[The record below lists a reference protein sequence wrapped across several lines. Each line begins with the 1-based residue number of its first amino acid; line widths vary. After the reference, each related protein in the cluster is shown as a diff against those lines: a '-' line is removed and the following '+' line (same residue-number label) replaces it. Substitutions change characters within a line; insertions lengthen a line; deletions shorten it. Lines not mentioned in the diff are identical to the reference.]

1 MDMPA
6 ARNSNIANRKTIRIS
21 EKRQLTIP
29 QKFFE
34 ALGFSSEAEC
44 ILRGNELV
52 IRPVKEQSGGE
63 FAEQILA
70 DLIKQGF
77 TGEKLLKEF
86 KKTQKKV
93 RPAVEAM
100 LAQAEQ
106 AAHGESESF
115 SYDDVFGT
123 EEENWL
129 SYGFFLRP
137 PNF

>member
-52 IRPVKEQSGGE
+52 IRPVKKQSGGE

-123 EEENWL
+123 EEK
-129 SYGFFLRP
+129 
-137 PNF
+137 

>member
-123 EEENWL
+123 EEK
-129 SYGFFLRP
+129 
-137 PNF
+137 

>member
-1 MDMPA
+1 MATAPLKGVSFM
-6 ARNSNIANRKTIRIS
+6 NRKTIRIS

-34 ALGFSSEAEC
+34 ALGFTTEAEC

-52 IRPVKEQSGGE
+52 LRPVKEQGGGE

-70 DLIKQGF
+70 DLIAQGL
-77 TGEKLLKEF
+77 TGDQLLAEF

-100 LAQAEQ
+100 LTQAEQ
-106 AAHGESESF
+106 AAHGESESY
-115 SYDDVFGT
+115 SYDDVFGA
-123 EEENWL
+123 EEE
-129 SYGFFLRP
+129 
-137 PNF
+137 